1 MKYLLIRKNLRKVY
15 DELAEYWGND
25 EKLHDW
31 GDEELKRF
39 ADLVKKNGGKAMP
52 AGRQVLEL
60 GCGSGVQ
67 SKQLSDLGLEVVGI
81 DISPN
86 MVLEARKRAP
96 KANFL
101 VGDIATVRFPKV
113 SFDGIYARASLL
125 HIPKELIPK
134 VFEAINKMLKVG
146 GIFYLAVKEGK
157 GEGEVVDSRH
167 GINVKRFFSFFVK
180 EEIEKL
186 LEEAKFKILDL
197 NTYSRVGGSTTWIQV
212 IAQKA

>member
-1 MKYLLIRKNLRKVY
+1 MKYPLIKKNLSKVY

-25 EKLHDW
+25 KSLHSW
-31 GDEELKRF
+31 GDEELIKF
-39 ADLVKKNGGKAMP
+39 ADLVKNGSGKD
-52 AGRQVLEL
+52 VLEL

-67 SKQLSDLGLEVVGI
+67 SKQLSELGLEVVGI

-86 MVLEARKRAP
+86 MVFEARKRVP
-96 KANFL
+96 KAKFL
-101 VGDIATVRFPKV
+101 VGDIATIRFPSA

-125 HIPKELIPK
+125 HIPKDLIPK
-134 VFEAINKMLKVG
+134 VFEAINKMLRSG

-186 LEEAKFKILDL
+186 LERARFKILEI

-212 IAQKA
+212 IAKKA

>member
-1 MKYLLIRKNLRKVY
+1 MKYPLIKKNLTKVY
-15 DELAEYWGND
+15 DELAVYWGSD
-25 EKLHDW
+25 KTLHDW

-39 ADLVKKNGGKAMP
+39 AELVKKNGGKE
-52 AGRQVLEL
+52 VLEL

-67 SKQLSDLGLEVVGI
+67 SRQLSDLGLEVVGI

-86 MVLEARKRAP
+86 MVLEAKKRAS

-101 VGDIATVRFPKV
+101 VGDIATVTF
-113 SFDGIYARASLL
+113 SANTFDGIYARASLL
-125 HIPKELIPK
+125 HIPKDMIPK
-134 VFEAINKMLKVG
+134 VFESINKMLRNG

-157 GEGEVVDSRH
+157 GEGEVEDSRH

-186 LEEAKFKILDL
+186 LEEAGFKILEI
-197 NTYSRVGGSTTWIQV
+197 NTYTRAGGSTTWIQA
-212 IAQKA
+212 ISQKA

>member
-1 MKYLLIRKNLRKVY
+1 MKYPLIKKNLSKVY
-15 DELAEYWGND
+15 DELAEYWGKD
-25 EKLHDW
+25 DKLHDW
-31 GDEELKRF
+31 GDEELKKF
-39 ADLVKKNGGKAMP
+39 ATLVKKNGGKD
-52 AGRQVLEL
+52 VLEL

-67 SKQLSDLGLEVVGI
+67 SKQLSNLGLDVVGI

-101 VGDIATVRFPKV
+101 VGDIATVRFSSA

-125 HIPKELIPK
+125 HIPKDMIPK
-134 VFEAINKMLKVG
+134 VFESINKMLRDG

-157 GEGEVVDSRH
+157 GEGEIEDVRH
-167 GINVKRFFSFFVK
+167 GVNVKRFFSFFVK

-186 LEEAKFKILDL
+186 MEEASFKILEL
-197 NTYSRVGGSTTWIQV
+197 NTYTRVGGSTTWIQV
-212 IAQKA
+212 IAKKA

>member
-1 MKYLLIRKNLRKVY
+1 MKYPQIKKNLSKVY
-15 DELAEYWGND
+15 DELAEYWGKD

-39 ADLVKKNGGKAMP
+39 VELVKVGSKAMP

-67 SKQLSDLGLEVVGI
+67 SRQLSDLGLEVVGI

-86 MVLEARKRAP
+86 MVLEARKRVQ

-101 VGDIATVRFPKV
+101 VGDIATVRFPSA

-134 VFEAINKMLKVG
+134 VFEAINKMLKSG

-157 GEGEVVDSRH
+157 GEGEVEDVRH

-186 LEEAKFKILDL
+186 MEEARFKILEL
-197 NTYSRVGGSTTWIQV
+197 NTYTRVGGSTTWIQV
-212 IAQKA
+212 IAKKA